1 MVRWLGLC
9 LSITAGMGSIP
20 GGGTKILQAKQP
32 HLKKKKVPLCDAK
45 YLGVM
50 EEAPP

>member
-1 MVRWLGLC
+1 
-9 LSITAGMGSIP
+9 MGSIP
-20 GGGTKILQAKQP
+20 GGGTQILQAKQP
-32 HLKKKKVPLCDAK
+32 HKKKKKKVPLCDAK

>member
-1 MVRWLGLC
+1 
-9 LSITAGMGSIP
+9 MGSIP

-32 HLKKKKVPLCDAK
+32 HQKKKVPLCDAK